1 MVSNKKPFHP
11 LGENTK
17 DNHAFF
23 IHNQTL
29 HLQGST
35 FMNILNDKL
44 DTTNELLTA
53 RIGLLATAHT
63 INTLVYQ
70 SFLRI
75 VGAFIY

>member
-1 MVSNKKPFHP
+1 MVSIKKPFHP

-17 DNHAFF
+17 DNHISF

-29 HLQGST
+29 QDPA
-35 FMNILNDKL
+35 FMNILNYKL

-53 RIGLLATAHT
+53 RIGLLAIAHT